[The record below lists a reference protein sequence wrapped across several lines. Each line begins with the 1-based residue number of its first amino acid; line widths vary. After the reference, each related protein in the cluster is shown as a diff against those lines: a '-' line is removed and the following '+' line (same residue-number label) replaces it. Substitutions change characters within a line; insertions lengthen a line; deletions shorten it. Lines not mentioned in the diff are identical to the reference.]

1 MSKLKNVG
9 IMALI
14 AFAVSMV
21 LVGDAVAGEKH
32 RLSVVYYTVKFEQM
46 KVPGEEGHIIGLWEA
61 KGITRNKDGKRF
73 GEGLI
78 NYVVGYLDMN
88 MKAGIGSGHFYEEY
102 TDRDG
107 NKFYGESEGKLKK
120 GEMGPYWEGKLTIT
134 RGIGKYEGIRGEV
147 TFKNYPAGGGQ
158 SYSDWDVEVELPR

>member
-1 MSKLKNVG
+1 MSKSKNVG

-32 RLSVVYYTVKFEQM
+32 RLSVAFYTVKLEEM
-46 KVPGEEGHIIGLWEA
+46 KVPGEEGHVIALWEG
-61 KGITRNKDGKRF
+61 KGIVRNKDGKRF

-78 NYVVGYLDMN
+78 IHCVGNLDMN
-88 MKAGIGSGHFYEEY
+88 MKTGIGSGHFYQDF

-107 NKFYGESEGKLKK
+107 NKFYAESEGKMKK
-120 GEMGPYWEGKLTIT
+120 GEMGPYMEGPLTIT
-134 RGIGKYEGIRGEV
+134 RGTGKYEGIRGEV
-147 TFKNYPAGGGQ
+147 TWKNYQVGGGQ
-158 SYSDWDVEVELPR
+158 SYADWDVEVELPR